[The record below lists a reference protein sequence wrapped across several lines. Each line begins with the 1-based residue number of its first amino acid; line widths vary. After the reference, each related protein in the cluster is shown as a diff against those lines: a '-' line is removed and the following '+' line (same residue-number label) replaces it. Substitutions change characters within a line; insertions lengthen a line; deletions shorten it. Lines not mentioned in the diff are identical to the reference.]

1 MKGLMKWSVIAVS
14 LLFCIQ
20 AVSAFAVSSIT
31 VDPSGAMVSDTPVI
45 VSFKVELTG
54 SGDETFTSGN
64 ELQMS
69 TDLDKAK
76 WTYALVLDG
85 VETPQPDNTGR
96 VLSVSGWI
104 LSYPAEK
111 EESLK
116 VTLEGIS
123 PKVTKTTEKTMI
135 RITEYDSHNNPITST
150 IVYKNATIVNLKDI
164 TDLINEKKGNLQTF
178 RSDIDEKS
186 ALGVDTSGGESKYS
200 EAQSKISAAEK
211 RTTAQYK
218 DAFTD
223 LDAAQVAI
231 DDGEKTLDR
240 AWAEMEVLNAQIP
253 ITNVDNVIAWFKG
266 NASTA
271 NDQQLPT
278 IITKREVAVSY
289 ISTAND
295 EISGGNYEQA
305 RAKAQEAFNKG
316 NESYTD
322 ALARKKEIESGIFAW
337 LKLPNIK
344 LPGGIFL
351 IIGIVVV
358 VLAVVGYVI
367 YRKRSHWDELG

>member
-20 AVSAFAVSSIT
+20 AVSAFVVSSIT

-45 VSFKVELTG
+45 VSFKIELTG
-54 SGDETFTSGN
+54 AGDETFTSGN

-69 TDLDKAK
+69 TDLDKAR

-85 VETPQPDNTGR
+85 VETPQPENTGR

-104 LSYPAEK
+104 LAYPAEK

-116 VTLEGIS
+116 VTLEGVTPKIS
-123 PKVTKTTEKTMI
+123 KTSEKNMI
-135 RITEYDSHNNPITST
+135 RITEYDSHNNPLTST
-150 IVYKNATIVNLKDI
+150 IVYKNATIVNPSEI
-164 TDLINEKKGNLQTF
+164 TDRINTLKASIQTF
-178 RSDIDEKS
+178 RSHIDEKA
-186 ALGVDTSGGESKYS
+186 ALGVDTSSAEGKYS
-200 EAQSKISAAEK
+200 EAQSKTDAAGK
-211 RTTAQYK
+211 VPTSQYLQ
-218 DAFTD
+218 AFTT
-223 LDAAQVAI
+223 LDAAEAAI
-231 DDGEKTLDR
+231 TDGESALDR
-240 AWAEMEVLNAQIP
+240 AWAENEVLNAQVP

-271 NDQQLPT
+271 NDQQLPA

-295 EISGGNYEQA
+295 EISSGKYEEA

-322 ALARKKEIESGIFAW
+322 ALARKKVLESGWFQ
-337 LKLPNIK
+337 LPNFGKI
-344 LPGGIFL
+344 PIVP
-351 IIGIVVV
+351 IVVV
-358 VLAVVGYVI
+358 IVVILVIVGVVI

>member
-20 AVSAFAVSSIT
+20 AVSAFVVSSIT

-45 VSFKVELTG
+45 VSFKIELTG
-54 SGDETFTSGN
+54 AGAETFTSGN

-85 VETPQPDNTGR
+85 VETPQPENTGR

-116 VTLEGIS
+116 VTLEGVTPKIS
-123 PKVTKTTEKTMI
+123 KTSEKNMI
-135 RITEYDSHNNPITST
+135 RITEYDSHNNPLTST
-150 IVYKNATIVNLKDI
+150 IVYKNATIVNPSEI
-164 TDLINEKKGNLQTF
+164 TDRINTLKASIQTF
-178 RSDIDEKS
+178 RSHIDEKA
-186 ALGVDTSGGESKYS
+186 ALGVDTSSAEGKYS
-200 EAQSKISAAEK
+200 EAQSKIDAAGK
-211 RTTAQYK
+211 VPTSQYLQ
-218 DAFTD
+218 AFTT
-223 LDAAQVAI
+223 LDAAETAI
-231 DDGEKTLDR
+231 TDGESALDR
-240 AWAEMEVLNAQIP
+240 AWAENEVLNAQVP

-271 NDQQLPT
+271 NDQQLPA

-295 EISGGNYEQA
+295 EISSGKYEEA

-322 ALARKKEIESGIFAW
+322 ALARKKVLESGWFQ
-337 LKLPNIK
+337 LPNIK

-367 YRKRSHWDELG
+367 YRRRSHWDELG